1 MCFTEISHSN
11 LKATREELKIKE
23 YECESQQEEIQT
35 LFSQI
40 YELQLRIRNLK
51 KENSDLHAIYESSKN
66 ELVEQVRYLISF

>member
-1 MCFTEISHSN
+1 

>member
-1 MCFTEISHSN
+1 LCFTEISHSN